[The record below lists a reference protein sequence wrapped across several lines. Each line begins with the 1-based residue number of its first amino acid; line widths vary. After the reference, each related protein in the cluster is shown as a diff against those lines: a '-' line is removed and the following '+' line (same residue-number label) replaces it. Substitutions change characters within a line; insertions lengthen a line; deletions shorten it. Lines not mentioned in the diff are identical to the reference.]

1 MKTTMF
7 MAAGLVLSL
16 AGTGCATKKYVA
28 KTIAPVEQRVTSTEG
43 KNAEQDQ
50 KLTAQSTQIE
60 GIDKDL
66 SRTKERL
73 ADVDNKAGAA
83 ADAARMANEAA
94 KTADTKAQGAQA
106 AADGAQTT
114 AQRGLQGLSV
124 LSRNVEGML
133 KYKELTS
140 GTVLFG
146 VAKKTLDD
154 KAKSALDDLAKQIA
168 GADRFVVEIQGYT
181 DKTGDA
187 AFNEAL
193 SQDRAESVARYL
205 ANEHKIPLRAINML
219 GTGIASGDQKT
230 RDERAQARKVDVRI
244 YVPATASAETTA
256 SN

>member
-43 KNAEQDQ
+43 KNTEQDQ

-66 SRTKERL
+66 SRTKEKL

>member
-43 KNAEQDQ
+43 KNTEQDQ

-66 SRTKERL
+66 SRTKEKL

-83 ADAARMANEAA
+83 ADSARMANEAA
-94 KTADTKAQGAQA
+94 KTADTKAQGAQT

-146 VAKKTLDD
+146 VSRKILDD

-168 GADRFVVEIQGYT
+168 GTDRFVVEIQGYT

-187 AFNEAL
+187 AFNEVL

-205 ANEHKIPLRAINML
+205 ANEHKIPLRSINML

-244 YVPATASAETTA
+244 YVPETATASTTA

>member
-7 MAAGLVLSL
+7 MVAGLALSL

-43 KNAEQDQ
+43 KNTEQDQ
-50 KLTAQSTQIE
+50 KLTAQSAQIE
-60 GIDKDL
+60 GVDRDL
-66 SRTKERL
+66 SRAKEKL

-83 ADAARMANEAA
+83 ADAARSANDAA
-94 KTADTKAQGAQA
+94 KQADSKAQGAQQS
-106 AADGAQTT
+106 ADGAQTT

-154 KAKSALDDLAKQIA
+154 KAKSSLDDLAKQI
-168 GADRFVVEIQGYT
+168 GSADRFVVEIQGYT

-187 AFNEAL
+187 EFNEVL
-193 SQDRAESVARYL
+193 SQDRAQSVARYL
-205 ANEHKIPLRAINML
+205 ANEHKIPLRTITVL
-219 GTGIASGDQKT
+219 GTGIATGDQKT

-244 YVPATASAETTA
+244 YVPETVTAATTA